1 VAAGICLREIPVAAR
16 ILTGV
21 LAAWWVRFLPP
32 SRRFLVGVLGSPT
45 FSFPARQPRR
55 LSTSLLQLGKSKGK
69 GKQSHYSLAFLCL
82 GELFPRAEQSRASL
96 LLFFAS
102 AHPPTT
108 HYNSP
113 QPNPTSPI
121 DWPCPVCCCHCL
133 SLARDNWLGLVV
145 INCYPIGLS
154 VTVRPFTSFV
164 HCLSAVTAL
173 HTPTLSATHSR

>member
-121 DWPCPVCCCHCL
+121 DLTGLARSAVASVSL
-133 SLARDNWLGLVV
+133 SLGTIGSDWSSSIV
-145 INCYPIGLS
+145 IPSGCPS
-154 VTVRPFTSFV
+154 PSDHPPHSFIAFQ
-164 HCLSAVTAL
+164 L
-173 HTPTLSATHSR
+173 